1 MCQLSPVPFHGG
13 TIFCVTI
20 ENQPYTP
27 AKPIVENM
35 GLAWQ
40 AQAAKLSANKER
52 WGIMMIVI
60 PSESGE
66 QETICIPVRK
76 LPAFLASINP
86 KKVRAE
92 LRERIELYQAE
103 CDDALWNYWMNG
115 RAERQL
121 FGNSEHLTEPVSIP
135 DKLPTASP
143 SITPSTVADRKPLR
157 SLVNAW
163 ARVSGHP
170 FDACWSQLKAAFS
183 LTDIRDLPQEWIPD
197 AVAWVQSKIDALP
210 KAVPGASAAPRMGI
224 STRPLGHPKYTSE
237 EYAARAANLVEVEN
251 DILKLECETRDKF
264 RKIQSRYSELT
275 GSAFFEVLGRIPVRN
290 FVSTDFMVDVLSGQL
305 DNACRGM
312 DEAFRGV
319 RYAIRSA
326 ISANSILAKSM

>member
-1 MCQLSPVPFHGG
+1 MCQLSPVTFHGD

-86 KKVRAE
+86 KKVKPE

-115 RAERQL
+115 RAERAASPDSNPAPLPSSPDSPLTPDQQCTLQAIVRAKVEALPREQRGGLYPKTWSRFNNHFRLAKYCQL
-121 FGNSEHLTEPVSIP
+121 PQSRLSEAVIYLTQLDVTEGRQA
-135 DKLPTASP
+135 LPTAPTALSP
-143 SITPSTVADRKPLR
+143 APAPAFRTDFPADMHTGRK
-157 SLVNAW
+157 
-163 ARVSGHP
+163 
-170 FDACWSQLKAAFS
+170 
-183 LTDIRDLPQEWIPD
+183 
-197 AVAWVQSKIDALP
+197 DAL
-210 KAVPGASAAPRMGI
+210 
-224 STRPLGHPKYTSE
+224 
-237 EYAARAANLVEVEN
+237 
-251 DILKLECETRDKF
+251 
-264 RKIQSRYSELT
+264 RKIQSLMAGVGAARD
-275 GSAFFEVLGRIPVRN
+275 VVRL
-290 FVSTDFMVDVLSGQL
+290 FCHPG
-305 DNACRGM
+305 G
-312 DEAFRGV
+312 
-319 RYAIRSA
+319 
-326 ISANSILAKSM
+326 KSMRMTLDEREIYDALYQLYCAADDSLLAAYRALDAGYKIGRQYGRG